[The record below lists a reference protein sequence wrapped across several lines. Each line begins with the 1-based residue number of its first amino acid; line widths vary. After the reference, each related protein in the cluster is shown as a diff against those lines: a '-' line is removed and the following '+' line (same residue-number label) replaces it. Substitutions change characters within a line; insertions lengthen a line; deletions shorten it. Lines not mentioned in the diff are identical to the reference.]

1 MMGVSI
7 LGPWTMDHER
17 HDDNDGGTSNET
29 ARPGE
34 YQATAH
40 GTEGFEMPPQRRYV
54 YGGAVGKRR

>member
-1 MMGVSI
+1 
-7 LGPWTMDHER
+7 MDHER